1 MKNPW
6 LSYTLIRLG
15 MFFGLF
21 LLMLLIGFDPFFSAI
36 ISAAVSF
43 AIALVF
49 LDKQRKAMSETVS
62 QRLARNEK
70 GTYLDEAGAVE
81 DAILDSKTKVDDGN
95 AESNAEG
102 KA

>member
-15 MFFGLF
+15 LFFGLF

-43 AIALVF
+43 AIALIL
-49 LDKQRKAMSETVS
+49 LDNQRKAMSETVAE
-62 QRLARNEK
+62 RLARGK
-70 GTYLDEAGAVE
+70 SGTYLDEQGEIE
-81 DAILDSKTKVDDGN
+81 DSIIDSDAKTDDGDSKAN
-95 AESNAEG
+95 
-102 KA
+102 

>member
-15 MFFGLF
+15 LFFGLF
-21 LLMLLIGFDPFFSAI
+21 LLLLFIGFDPFFSAI
-36 ISAAVSF
+36 ISAAISF

-49 LDKQRKAMSETVS
+49 LDNQRKAMSAKVS
-62 QRLARNEK
+62 ERLTRDK
-70 GTYLDEAGAVE
+70 SGTYLDEQGSIE
-81 DAILDSKTKVDDGN
+81 DEILDSETKADQGD
-95 AESNAEG
+95 AQADADG

>member
-1 MKNPW
+1 VKNPW

-21 LLMLLIGFDPFFSAI
+21 LLMLFIGFDPFFSAI

-49 LDKQRKAMSETVS
+49 LDKQRKAMSETVA

-70 GTYLDEAGAVE
+70 GTYLDESGMEE
-81 DAILDSKTKVDDGN
+81 DAILDSKAKADNGDAG
-95 AESNAEG
+95 ADQDG